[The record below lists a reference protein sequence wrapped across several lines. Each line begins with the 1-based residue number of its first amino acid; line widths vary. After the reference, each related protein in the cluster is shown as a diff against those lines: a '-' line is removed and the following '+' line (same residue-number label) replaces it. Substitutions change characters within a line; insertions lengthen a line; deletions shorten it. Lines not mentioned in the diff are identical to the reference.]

1 MDGEIQSAGEGS
13 LLNLAL
19 GAKLHTN
26 CWGMD
31 NTKLSLKSNSD
42 NQATQGWWSP
52 TYGIL
57 EPAFSFEMTG
67 TAKGLTRFATAF
79 TFSNSDSVEIHQ
91 NKTKI
96 QLKDRTGITID
107 YSQPSAINTPIK
119 VIISRAGQTES
130 KLTFGDLN

>member
-1 MDGEIQSAGEGS
+1 MSQKFTTYSF
-13 LLNLAL
+13 N
-19 GAKLHTN
+19 
-26 CWGMD
+26 
-31 NTKLSLKSNSD
+31 NTMLIWMQQL
-42 NQATQGWWSP
+42 QRE
-52 TYGIL
+52 L
-57 EPAFSFEMTG
+57 EPSSQVAGYKSWQTKFKRQDSKEFMCSAFSFEMTG

-107 YSQPSAINTPIK
+107 YSQPSAINTPLK